1 MFKIGDFSRLSQVP
15 ISALRY
21 YDEIGLLKPARIEPN
36 GYRYYSASQFPRLSR
51 LLALKDLGLSL
62 EQIALLLNDE
72 LTPEQILGMLK
83 LKQAELRQE
92 IADGQNRLA
101 RVDAWLK
108 EFQPE
113 VLAMP
118 ESELVVKKVE
128 AYTVASYRF
137 VAPNI
142 PAMVAT
148 FEELAGWV
156 NSNKIGTPKPPLFIY
171 YFEGFR
177 TENLD
182 VEVAWPVDG
191 AIPEHERF
199 RIHQLPAVE
208 QMAELAYYGSYEH
221 IGQGYARI
229 GRLIEENGYQIVGP
243 CREVYGEFHP
253 EDPAK
258 NVTFLQFPVSKA

>member
-1 MFKIGDFSRLSQVP
+1 MFKIGDFSRLCQIP

-36 GYRYYSASQFPRLSR
+36 GYRYYSANQFPRLNR

-72 LTPEQILGMLK
+72 LTPEQVLGMLK

-92 IADGQNRLA
+92 VADGQTRLA
-101 RVDAWLK
+101 RIDAWLK

-113 VLAMP
+113 ALAMP
-118 ESELVVKKVE
+118 ESELVVKRIE
-128 AYTVASYRF
+128 PYTVASYRF

-142 PAMVAT
+142 RAMLAI
-148 FEELAGWV
+148 FEELADWV
-156 NSNKIGTPKPPLFIY
+156 NSHQLASRRPPLFIY
-171 YFEGFR
+171 YQEGFR
-177 TENLD
+177 TEGFD
-182 VEVAWPVDG
+182 VEVAWPVEG
-191 AIPEHERF
+191 TIPAHEQF
-199 RIHQLPAVE
+199 KVHQLPAVE
-208 QMAELAYYGSYEH
+208 QMAELVYYGPYEN

-229 GRLIEENGYQIVGP
+229 GRLIEENGYQIDGP
-243 CREVYGEFHP
+243 CREVYAEFHP

-258 NVTFLQFPVSKA
+258 NVTFLQFPVQKI